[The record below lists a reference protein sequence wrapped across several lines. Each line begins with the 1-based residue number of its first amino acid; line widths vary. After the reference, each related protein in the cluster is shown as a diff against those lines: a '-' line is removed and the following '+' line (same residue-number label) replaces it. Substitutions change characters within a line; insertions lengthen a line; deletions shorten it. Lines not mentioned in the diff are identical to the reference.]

1 MKQTKSTALY
11 QTPFS
16 KAYWRDAAMELKD
29 IRILVFAALMIA
41 LRVALKSLG
50 IPIAA
55 DLKIN
60 IAFFINALG
69 AMVFGPVV
77 AILAAAVSDTLGCLL
92 FPTGVYFF
100 PFIFI
105 EIAGSLVF
113 ALFLYRTRVTAT
125 RVILS
130 RFCVDFFVNIV
141 LNAPIMAWYYQ
152 VVLNKSYAFFQLPR
166 ILKNLALFP
175 LESVLLIL
183 FLMVMIPLAYRM
195 HLVYDAG
202 DQLHLKKRQAILDAT
217 APHTMEPDAPGADEV
232 VVSLYHTIDAGKLAP
247 HRDEV
252 KALFARNAALRGRAA
267 RYIASAGSLMLDS
280 RRAEACSANFEK
292 VRRYVK
298 RLCIRLLPRT
308 EEMGS
313 EELRLLSA
321 ITPKGEVFYQ
331 GTVQAL
337 ADKCILFR
345 DDYGAVS
352 RLLLELIRAEAL
364 ARGYHIITCP
374 CAMHPEDKIDHIIIP
389 SLRLAFLTDNRWH
402 PVRLS
407 AAQTVRCSRFVDR
420 ENLSACRARLRF
432 NERAAAELLEQACA
446 LMAQAKSCHD
456 ELETYYRTAVDF
468 AQVDAAAAQC
478 MELFGVG

>member
-1 MKQTKSTALY
+1 MTN
-11 QTPFS
+11 
-16 KAYWRDAAMELKD
+16 
-29 IRILVFAALMIA
+29 IRTD
-41 LRVALKSLG
+41 S
-50 IPIAA
+50 
-55 DLKIN
+55 
-60 IAFFINALG
+60 
-69 AMVFGPVV
+69 
-77 AILAAAVSDTLGCLL
+77 
-92 FPTGVYFF
+92 
-100 PFIFI
+100 
-105 EIAGSLVF
+105 
-113 ALFLYRTRVTAT
+113 
-125 RVILS
+125 
-130 RFCVDFFVNIV
+130 VDFFLGATTPAGFKGYFEPLRHEPGMQLYLI
-141 LNAPIMAWYYQ
+141 
-152 VVLNKSYAFFQLPR
+152 KSGPGCGKSTLMKHIAQAAEQKGER
-166 ILKNLALFP
+166 IEKIHCASDPDSLDGVIFP
-175 LESVLLIL
+175 E
-183 FLMVMIPLAYRM
+183 
-195 HLVYDAG
+195 
-202 DQLHLKKRQAILDAT
+202 KRQAILDAT

-232 VVSLYHTIDAGKLAP
+232 VVSLYHTIDAGKLSL
-247 HRDEV
+247 HREEV
-252 KALFARNAALRGRAA
+252 KALFARNASLRSRAA
-267 RYIASAGSLMLDS
+267 RYIASAGSLLLDS

-298 RLCIRLLPRT
+298 RLCTRLLPRT

-337 ADKCILFR
+337 ADRCILFR

-352 RLLLELIRAEAL
+352 RLLLELIRAETL